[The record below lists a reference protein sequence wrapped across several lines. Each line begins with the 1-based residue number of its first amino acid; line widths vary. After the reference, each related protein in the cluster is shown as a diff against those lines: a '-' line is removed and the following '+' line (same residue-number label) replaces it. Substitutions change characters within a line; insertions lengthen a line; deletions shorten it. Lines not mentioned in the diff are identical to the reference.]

1 MSQNL
6 IDQKLEEFESVE
18 RQLIDASKKINQ
30 MSKTIDAQAKKLAAL
45 ELQLQKEQIEKQ
57 EIQRDYCH
65 VVDLVQE
72 LRAV

>member
-1 MSQNL
+1 MSHNL